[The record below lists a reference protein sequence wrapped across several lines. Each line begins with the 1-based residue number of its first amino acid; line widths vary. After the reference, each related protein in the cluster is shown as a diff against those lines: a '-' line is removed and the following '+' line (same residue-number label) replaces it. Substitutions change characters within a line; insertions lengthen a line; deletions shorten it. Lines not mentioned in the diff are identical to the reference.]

1 MIKVILK
8 NLIIILILT
17 KTIANDDI
25 KFEKS
30 QLKNILFKYFSTENK
45 PDLIGNQFYKNK
57 HGNVVQIDIEN
68 ITNNINDTIFMCFQ
82 TLNKFSKM
90 SKEPINELVVIIHFK
105 NNNLPIVISAN
116 NDCLNKFFNS
126 SIVNKLDW
134 KNNCL
139 NIGDL

>member
-17 KTIANDDI
+17 KTIADDNI

-30 QLKNILFKYFSTENK
+30 QLKNILFKYFSTENT
-45 PDLIGNQFYKNK
+45 PNLIGSQFYKNK

-90 SKEPINELVVIIHFK
+90 SKTPINELVVIIHFK
-105 NNNLPIVISAN
+105 NNNLPIVINAN